1 MYKIALLGQPNSGKS
16 TLFNALTGGRQHV
29 GNWPGKTVEK
39 CEGTFKIEKEEI
51 EITDLPGS
59 YSLMAN
65 SEEEIITRDYIKNGN
80 ADLVLILADSS
91 QLSRSLYML
100 ADYSHLDVPAI
111 LILNMMDVAKK
122 QGKEIDT
129 DRLSKQLG
137 IPVIPFVAAE
147 REQYP
152 KLKKEII
159 KELQTPHKITCEKP
173 KQSEEYTWIEALLE
187 SVVTAPKKKFQM
199 SKFDRIATGKISGK
213 ILAVGVMLL
222 AFAVAMCIAAPIMG
236 LAAMIPDLL
245 KPILSKILL
254 SMGVIDILVQIV
266 SVLIPN
272 VLYFSLAMAGFVF
285 GVTLAFSLLED
296 IGYIARIAFMFD
308 HLMSKLGVQGK
319 SICSMLMGLGC
330 TIGGATGSRVIDN
343 YGQRVLTIALTWAVP
358 CAAIW
363 SIIPLIATMFFGSG
377 MIYVMLGI
385 LAYMFF
391 MFFIISKV
399 FGKSIVKDQ
408 EHTGMLMELPPYHR
422 PHLKNIIYVSWIRSV
437 DIFVRALR
445 VVFLISIV
453 FFLLSYSKSGNI
465 EASILYKVGTFIEPV
480 TKFFG
485 MGWQTFM
492 AFVASAFAK
501 EAVLGVLNAVFTNAG
516 SLLSGTIEVKATSQ
530 TDASA
535 LAVIMPA
542 MISKAEALAFMLAVS
557 FNVPCV
563 MALSTTYRE
572 THSLKWTVRLAVF
585 FTGSALLLSCVV
597 YHIAVLVL

>member
-39 CEGTFKIEKEEI
+39 CEGSFKAENEVIQ
-51 EITDLPGS
+51 ITDLPGS

-80 ADLVLILADSS
+80 ADLVVILVDSS

-100 ADYSHLDVPAI
+100 ADYSHLEVPAI
-111 LILNMMDVAKK
+111 LILNMMDVAEK
-122 QGKEIDT
+122 QGKEINT
-129 DRLSKQLG
+129 KALSDRLG

-147 REQYP
+147 HKRYSELKRTLLRE
-152 KLKKEII
+152 LA
-159 KELQTPHKITCEKP
+159 TPHQITCEKP
-173 KQSEEYTWIEALLE
+173 ERGAEYSWIEEILDGI
-187 SVVTAPKKKFQM
+187 VTAPKKEFTL

-213 ILAVGVMLL
+213 LL
-222 AFAVAMCIAAPIMG
+222 AIGMLFLTFAIAMCIAAPIMG
-236 LAAMIPDLL
+236 IAAMIPDLL
-245 KPILSKILL
+245 KQPLVNLL
-254 SMGVIDILVQIV
+254 TSIGTADILVQIV

-296 IGYIARIAFMFD
+296 VGYIARIAFMFD
-308 HLMSKLGVQGK
+308 HSMSKLGVQGK

-330 TIGGATGSRVIDN
+330 TIGGATGSRVIDH

-363 SIIPLIATMFFGSG
+363 SVIPLIATMFFGSG
-377 MIYVMLGI
+377 MIFVMLGI
-385 LAYMFF
+385 LVYMFL
-391 MFFIISKV
+391 MFIVISKV
-399 FGKSIVKDQ
+399 FGKQLVPQKERS
-408 EHTGMLMELPPYHR
+408 GMLMELPPYHK
-422 PHLKNIIYVSWIRSV
+422 PHFKNILYVSWTRSV
-437 DIFVRALR
+437 DIFLRALR

-453 FFLLSYSKSGNI
+453 FFLLSYSRSGNI
-465 EASILYKVGTFIEPV
+465 EESILYRVGTVIEPV
-480 TKFFG
+480 TRFFG

-516 SLLSGTIEVKATSQ
+516 SLLSGTIEVKTASQMNTATLM
-530 TDASA
+530 T
-535 LAVIMPA
+535 VMPA
-542 MISKAEALAFMLAVS
+542 MISKAEALAFMFAVS

-572 THSLKWTVRLAVF
+572 THSLKWTVRLALF
-585 FTGSALLLSCVV
+585 FTGSALILSCIM
-597 YHIAVLVL
+597 YHIANLVL